1 MTRNA
6 AGKPAAEQ
14 PRAGDMPARKRRSSW
29 LANIPLQWKFGGL
42 IVFLIS
48 LFLLLL
54 GANTLTLYLAN
65 QAQDQ
70 ADELVSYVEMSNITA
85 RAINRRQAVLI
96 QATFTRPD
104 SIDTRLQA
112 ADLEVARSL
121 SNLQN
126 ATAGLPS
133 LRIFVDQAAQMD
145 SRWSGTVASSLV
157 ALARQRA
164 KGNYEG
170 EGLALQAF
178 LQGEAGEGGSR
189 AIIARLDQMNKAAD
203 TILQSSRA
211 KLEQAQNMVVWIDAI
226 ALLAVL
232 LAGIGTLYLTSHLIG
247 RPLRHMADLMERL
260 ANHDHTIEVPYME
273 RRDEVGIISRALA
286 VFRTMAQETYE
297 TNWVK
302 TAAASLSSR
311 LQAAEDV
318 ESFAG
323 NLLDELAPSLNAGV
337 GVFYSFDPQKNELNL
352 TGTYAYR
359 ARRHVTTSYRLGE
372 GVVGQCAR
380 NQTPI
385 MLSPVP
391 DDYITIHSGTGEATP
406 AAVFAIPLVNKG
418 QLLAVMEF
426 AAFEPFNSKR
436 QALVDEV
443 APMAALSLENLTRA
457 VRTLELLEQTQR
469 QTNEL
474 RVAEEELRTQ
484 QEELR
489 ATNEQLQ
496 QQSQK
501 LAASEE
507 ELRVQAEE
515 LQSSNEGLRHKSE
528 ELEAQKH
535 RLEDMN
541 REIEARADDLS
552 RANQYKSQF
561 LANMSHELRTP
572 LNSLL
577 ILAHD
582 LAENHAGHLDD
593 EEIEAANIIHG
604 SGTNLLRLI
613 NDILDLSKVEAGKMD
628 VVREPVSIPAIAA
641 RMERNFRHVAQ
652 EKGLDFAVAIAP
664 DAPQQIITDDGKLE
678 QITNN
683 LLSNAFKFT
692 SQGAVRVTFERGGA
706 DNMLDVVVTDTG
718 IGIPEDKKDFIFQAF
733 EQVDSSTRRQFGGTG
748 LGLAITLRLARL
760 LGGDVTAQSALGEGS
775 TFRLTVPVGEGAA
788 SVSPVANP
796 APQVA
801 SFNPPATPM
810 AQIANP
816 TPVFEV
822 EDDRDTLKEGDTVI
836 LAVEDDPAFART
848 LVNLVRRKGYKV
860 LAAGDGVSA
869 LELARAHKPT
879 GILLDVMLPG
889 MDGWTVISR
898 LKADP
903 ATRHIPVHFVSA
915 LDEERRGRDL
925 GAVGFLTKPVTAD
938 ALNDALALLTHFSP
952 EHLRRVLV
960 VDDDTASR
968 LAVRKLLSGEQVE
981 MVEADSAEK
990 ALELIGQGAQDSTPL
1005 SFDCIVLD
1013 LGLPGMS
1020 GFDFLDALA
1029 ADGRQV
1035 PVVVYSGR
1043 DLTAEES
1050 MKLRAFTDSIVVKG
1064 ALSPERLL
1072 DEVSLFLHSVRQ
1084 ETHAVPMDP
1093 DGDLKGRK
1101 LLLVDD
1107 DMRNIYALA
1116 KVLRGKGLEV
1126 SLAQDGAKA
1135 IAQLDDQPDVEIVLM
1150 DIMMPVMDGY
1160 EAMSEIRKNP
1170 VHASLPIIALT
1181 AKAMKDDREKCLAAG
1196 ASDYLAKP
1204 VDVPKLLSMIRAWLP
1219 PR

>member
-1 MTRNA
+1 MTDNA
-6 AGKPAAEQ
+6 GAQAPGQTK
-14 PRAGDMPARKRRSSW
+14 RSSW
-29 LANIPLQWKFGGL
+29 LANLPLQWKFGSL
-42 IVFLIS
+42 IVILVS

-54 GANTLTLYLAN
+54 GANTLTLYLAGL
-65 QAQDQ
+65 AQKQ
-70 ADELVSYVEMSNITA
+70 ADELVSYVEMSNTTA
-85 RAINRRQAVLI
+85 RAINQRQAELI
-96 QATFTRPD
+96 QATFTRPEAL
-104 SIDTRLQA
+104 DTRLQA
-112 ADLEVARSL
+112 ADLEVARSIT
-121 SNLQN
+121 NLQN
-126 ATAGLPS
+126 ATNNLPA
-133 LRIFVDQAAQMD
+133 LREFVHQAAQIND
-145 SRWSGTVASSLV
+145 RWSDTVALSMV
-157 ALARQRA
+157 TLARKRMQ
-164 KGNYEG
+164 GNIEG
-170 EGLALQAF
+170 EGPALQAF
-178 LQGEAGEGGSR
+178 LQNEAGDGGSR
-189 AIIARLDQMNKAAD
+189 AILARLDQMNNAAD
-203 TILQSSRA
+203 TILRTSRI
-211 KLEQAQNMVVWIDAI
+211 KLERAQNIVVWIDAI

-232 LAGIGTLYLTSHLIG
+232 LAGIGALYLTSRLIG
-247 RPLRHMADLMERL
+247 RPLRHLADLMERL
-260 ANHDHTIEVPYME
+260 ANHDHTIEVPYTE
-273 RRDEVGIISRALA
+273 RRDEVGIIGRALA
-286 VFRTMAQETYE
+286 VFRAMAQETYE
-297 TNWVK
+297 ANWVK

-311 LQAAEDV
+311 LQATEDV
-318 ESFAG
+318 ENFAG

-337 GVFYSFDPQKNELNL
+337 GVFYSFDAQKKELNL
-352 TGTYAYR
+352 TGTYAYK

-380 NQTPI
+380 NRTPI
-385 MLSPVP
+385 LLSPVP

-418 QLLAVMEF
+418 QLLGVMEF
-426 AAFEPFNSKR
+426 AAFEPFSGKR
-436 QALVDEV
+436 QALVNEV

-515 LQSSNEGLRHKSE
+515 LQSSNEVLRHKSE
-528 ELEAQKH
+528 ELETQKH
-535 RLEDMN
+535 KLEDMN
-541 REIEARADDLS
+541 QEIEARADDLA

-582 LAENHAGHLDD
+582 LAENRAGHLDD

-652 EKGLDFAVAIAP
+652 EKGLDFTVSIAP
-664 DAPQQIITDDGKLE
+664 DAPPQIITDDGKLE

-692 SQGAVRVTFERGGA
+692 TQGSVRVTFARGAA
-706 DNMLDVVVTDTG
+706 DKMLDVEVTDTG

-760 LGGDVTAQSALGEGS
+760 LGGDVTVQSTPGAGS
-775 TFRLTVPVGEGAA
+775 TFRLSVPVGEGASSA
-788 SVSPVANP
+788 STTGQGGASTAPTTQTP
-796 APQVA
+796 ALM
-801 SFNPPATPM
+801 PPAAP
-810 AQIANP
+810 AVQIANP
-816 TPVFEV
+816 TPVFDV
-822 EDDRDTLKEGDTVI
+822 EDDRATLEKGDTII

-848 LVNLVRRKGYKV
+848 LVNLVRRKGYKA

-925 GAVGFLTKPVTAD
+925 GAVGFLTKPVTAE

-952 EHLRRVLV
+952 DHLRRVLV
-960 VDDDTASR
+960 VDDDATSR

-990 ALELIGQGAQDSTPL
+990 ALELIGQGGRESSPL
-1005 SFDCIVLD
+1005 PFDCIVLD

-1020 GFDFLDALA
+1020 GFDFLEALA
-1029 ADGRQV
+1029 TDGQQV

-1084 ETHAVPMDP
+1084 EIHAVPMDP

-1135 IAQLDDQPDVEIVLM
+1135 IAQLDAQPDVEIVLM

-1160 EAMSEIRKNP
+1160 EAMTEIRKNP
-1170 VHASLPIIALT
+1170 AHAKLPIIALT
-1181 AKAMKDDREKCLAAG
+1181 AKAMKDDREKCLASG